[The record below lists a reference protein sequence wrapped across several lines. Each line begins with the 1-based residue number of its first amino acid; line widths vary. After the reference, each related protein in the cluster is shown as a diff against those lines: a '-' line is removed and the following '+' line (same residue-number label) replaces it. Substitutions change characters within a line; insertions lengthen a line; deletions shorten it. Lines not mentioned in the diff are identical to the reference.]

1 MSLIEKRRLA
11 SGKNAYRVRVKY
23 LGRVMSST
31 HADRHSAERW
41 AAEAGA
47 RIRDEAH
54 FAGEANRR
62 RVLADLLDR
71 YEQYV
76 LPKKRNASN
85 QKLHLAWW
93 KLRVGKTPVESVTR
107 SLISQCRDELG
118 APDKTGVIRAPA
130 TVVRY
135 LASLSHV
142 FSVAIGDWEW
152 ATINPVQGIRKPTE
166 PRGRDRYLL
175 EDEKTRLLS
184 ACKASTSPDLYAV
197 VILAL
202 ATGMRRGEI
211 MTLEW
216 GDIDMQRQV
225 VTLRQTKNGS
235 RRTVPL
241 CSPALETM
249 VARRRVR
256 RMDTQLVFPSDKTTI
271 NGKGAV
277 RPRDVTKPW
286 ETARTKAGLSDFR
299 FHDLRHSAASYMAMS
314 GASTLEIAAVLGHR
328 TLQMTQRYSHLS
340 VEHLRSVVQ
349 RAAAGV
355 TKYAS

>member
-1 MSLIEKRRLA
+1 MALIEKRRLA
-11 SGKNAYRVRVKY
+11 SGKSAYRVRVKY
-23 LGRVMSST
+23 LGRVMTST

-71 YEQYV
+71 YATYV
-76 LPKKRNASN
+76 LPNKRNASN

-93 KLRVGKTPVESVTR
+93 KQRIGKTPVEGVTR
-107 SLISQCRDELG
+107 SLVSQCRDELG
-118 APDKTGVIRAPA
+118 APNKAGVVRAPA

-175 EDEKTRLLS
+175 EDEREKLLA
-184 ACKASTSPDLYAV
+184 ACRASTSPDIYAV
-197 VILAL
+197 VMLAL

-216 GDIDMQRQV
+216 ADIDLQRQV
-225 VTLRQTKNGS
+225 VTLRQTKNGT

-241 CSPALETM
+241 CSPAYEIM
-249 VARRRVR
+249 VERN
-256 RMDTQLVFPSDKTTI
+256 K
-271 NGKGAV
+271 
-277 RPRDVTKPW
+277 VT
-286 ETARTKAGLSDFR
+286 
-299 FHDLRHSAASYMAMS
+299 
-314 GASTLEIAAVLGHR
+314 
-328 TLQMTQRYSHLS
+328 
-340 VEHLRSVVQ
+340 
-349 RAAAGV
+349 
-355 TKYAS
+355 